1 MDSRCLKCS
10 FPDSEV
16 LEPAGCP
23 GFGQG
28 KKRGSRLLRTEDM
41 LKKLPRFASQTTLA
55 REVDMRQLMQGRA
68 EPCRGCVEAMALR
81 QSPRPSLLGLT
92 LRGGQSTVHRGMRE
106 RASQFCHSSLEQ
118 PGRGERRLLSLLRGY
133 RSRRRQRSGCVL
145 PLCFEDAGAV
155 KTHARPDGV
164 PLRLRSAGAVLGDG
178 SNLTCMR
185 SISIAIAGGGF
196 LAQTTVSLSPSR
208 TR

>member
-1 MDSRCLKCS
+1 M
-10 FPDSEV
+10 
-16 LEPAGCP
+16 
-23 GFGQG
+23 
-28 KKRGSRLLRTEDM
+28 
-41 LKKLPRFASQTTLA
+41 PRFRSGKEERKLFASHGGHAEEASALRQPDDLGSGSGHET
-55 REVDMRQLMQGRA
+55 VDAG
-68 EPCRGCVEAMALR
+68 PCRGCVEAMALR

-185 SISIAIAGGGF
+185 SISIAVAGGGF